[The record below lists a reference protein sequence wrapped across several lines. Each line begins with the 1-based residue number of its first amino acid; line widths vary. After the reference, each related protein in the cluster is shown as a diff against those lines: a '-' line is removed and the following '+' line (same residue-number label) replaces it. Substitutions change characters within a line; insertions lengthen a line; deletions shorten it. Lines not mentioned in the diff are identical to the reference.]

1 MPRRGLY
8 LFLHWVPAIIGVG
21 VILIESTGTMSAD
34 NTSRWLLPLWIKLF
48 GPVTP
53 DRWAVIHHW
62 IRKTGHFVGYGLVSL
77 GFFEGWR
84 ATFSRKGKGHGVL
97 FAMVAPLALVCTLAL
112 ASWDE
117 WHQSLLP
124 GRTSSIFD
132 VGIDLSGAIV
142 AHLLLLLVLVI
153 VWRMRA
159 SRARAAT
166 RPVSSQV

>member
-1 MPRRGLY
+1 M
-8 LFLHWVPAIIGVG
+8 IGVV
-21 VILIESTGTMSAD
+21 VILIESTGTMSAA
-34 NTSRWLLPLWIKLF
+34 NTSRWLLPIWTKLF

-84 ATFSRKGKGHGVL
+84 VTFAEKMRSHGRL
-97 FAMVAPLALVCTLAL
+97 FAAVAPLALASTLLL

-124 GRTSSIFD
+124 GRTSKISD
-132 VGIDLSGAIV
+132 VGIDFSGALL
-142 AHLLLLLVLVI
+142 AHLLLLLALLVI
-153 VWRMRA
+153 WRV
-159 SRARAAT
+159 RAA
-166 RPVSSQV
+166 RSRSSA

>member
-1 MPRRGLY
+1 M
-8 LFLHWVPAIIGVG
+8 IGVG

-53 DRWAVIHHW
+53 DRWAVIHHL
-62 IRKTGHFVGYGLVSL
+62 IPKTGHFVGYGLVSL

-84 ATFSRKGKGHGVL
+84 ATFSGKGKGRGML
-97 FAMVAPLALVCTLAL
+97 FAMIAPLALVCTLAL